1 MRAGVGGGG
10 CGRIFGCGWV
20 FLRMGFGVFGFL
32 LCCMIL
38 GGGGEWR
45 CTVDDPTASAEQS
58 SDMVTPWNFIAEL

>member
-1 MRAGVGGGG
+1 MRVGVLADGFWG
-10 CGRIFGCGWV
+10 FWV
-20 FLRMGFGVFGFL
+20 LAVL
-32 LCCMIL
+32 YDS